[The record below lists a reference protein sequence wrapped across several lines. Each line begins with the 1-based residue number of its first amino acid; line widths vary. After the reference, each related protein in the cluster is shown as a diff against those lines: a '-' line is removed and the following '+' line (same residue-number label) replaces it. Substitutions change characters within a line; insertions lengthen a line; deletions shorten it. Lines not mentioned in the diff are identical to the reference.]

1 MCGICGFV
9 GPCENPDEVIDR
21 MTEVITHRGPDD
33 VGVYADENIHM
44 GFRRLSIIDL
54 GSGHQPIFNEDRTKV
69 LTFNGEIY
77 NYRELREELIASGH
91 DFTTQT
97 DSEVLLHGYEQ
108 WGPDLLERLR
118 GMWCFAIYDIPTGGL
133 FIARDRFG
141 IKPCHYAMVGDTF
154 VYGSEIKSILEFPAY
169 ERRFN
174 ESALDSYLSFQYVI
188 PPETLFAGIYAL
200 LPGSYLIYRAGKVT
214 TTRYWEATFD
224 IDESISEEEAVDRID
239 EVFTKSVEAH
249 RIADVEVGCFL
260 SSGVDSSWVASYFGG
275 QRTFTVG
282 FDVGDKYDETTYAEP
297 LAEKIGTTQYS
308 KTITAEEYFAI
319 FPKAQWYFDQPL
331 ADPSAIALYFV
342 SRVASEQVKVVLS
355 GEGADELFG
364 GYRAYHEPLDRER
377 TREGTPKVVR
387 GALAGLSKALPAAK
401 RNNRYVRSMHSVEET
416 YGGDGCGHGGTLLS
430 VDEKRAILKGH
441 PDGCRSTA
449 EILAPYYARYRG
461 CDDQAKM
468 QLLDIDVWMV
478 GDILLKAD
486 RMSMANS
493 LELRVPFLD
502 REVWALARTL
512 PVRLRVNDEG
522 GHENTKYAMRK
533 AAERHL
539 PEATAQKPKLGF
551 PTPIRVWLKD
561 ERWHDEVVSC
571 LTGEGAA
578 RFFDIDALKTLI
590 DEHVQGVRD
599 NSRRIWTIYSFLV
612 WYRVYFEGGDEAFK
626 AAERAVKPA
635 GERPASEALPNVR
648 VITARGD
655 DAPSHG
661 SAVGDDGASAR

>member
-1 MCGICGFV
+1 
-9 GPCENPDEVIDR
+9 

-33 VGVYADENIHM
+33 TGVYADERIRM

-77 NYRELREELIASGH
+77 NYQDLRAELVDAGH
-91 DFTTQT
+91 EFSTQT

-108 WGPDLLERLR
+108 WGPDLLDRLR

-141 IKPCHYAMVGDTF
+141 IKPCHYTMVGDTF
-154 VYGSEIKSILEFPAY
+154 VYGSEIKSILEFPGI
-169 ERRFN
+169 ERTLN
-174 ESALDSYLSFQYVI
+174 ERALDEYLSFQYVI
-188 PPETLFAGIYAL
+188 PPETLFKGIYAL
-200 LPGSYLIYRAGKVT
+200 MPGSYLIYRDGEVT
-214 TTRYWEATFD
+214 TKRYWEATFD
-224 IDESISEEEAVDRID
+224 TDESITEQDAVDAID
-239 EVFTKSVEAH
+239 EAFTESVSAH

-282 FDVGDKYDETTYAEP
+282 FDVGERYDETTYAEP
-297 LAEKIGTTQYS
+297 LAKKIGTTQYS
-308 KTITAEEYFAI
+308 KTITAEEYWAA

-342 SRVASEQVKVVLS
+342 SKIASEHVKVVLS

-364 GYRAYHEPLDRER
+364 GYRSYHEPLDRAR
-377 TREGTPKVVR
+377 TRESVPKAMR
-387 GALAGLSKALPAAK
+387 GMLAGASRVLPARK
-401 RNNRYVRSMHSVEET
+401 RNNRYVRSMHTVEET

-430 VDEKRAILKGH
+430 VPEKQAILKDHGQGF
-441 PDGCRSTA
+441 PCRSTA
-449 EILAPYYARYRG
+449 SYCAPYYARYQG

-468 QLLDIDVWMV
+468 QLLDINVWMV

-502 REVWALARTL
+502 REVWNVARTL
-512 PVRLRVNDEG
+512 PVCLRVNDEG

-539 PEATAQKPKLGF
+539 PQATAQKPKLGF
-551 PTPIRVWLKD
+551 PTPIRVWLAQD
-561 ERWHDEVVSC
+561 RWYEEVKRA
-571 LTGEGAA
+571 LTGKTSEK
-578 RFFDIDALKTLI
+578 FFDTGALVALL
-590 DEHVQGVRD
+590 DEHRQGVRD
-599 NSRRIWTIYSFLV
+599 NSRRIWTVYSFIV
-612 WYRVYFEGGDEAFK
+612 WYQVYFEGCDEPFRV
-626 AAERAVKPA
+626 AEKSVRPA
-635 GERPASEALPNVR
+635 GEKGSTSSPGVR
-648 VITARGD
+648 VIDART
-655 DAPSHG
+655 G
-661 SAVGDDGASAR
+661 STESEVRNQGAER